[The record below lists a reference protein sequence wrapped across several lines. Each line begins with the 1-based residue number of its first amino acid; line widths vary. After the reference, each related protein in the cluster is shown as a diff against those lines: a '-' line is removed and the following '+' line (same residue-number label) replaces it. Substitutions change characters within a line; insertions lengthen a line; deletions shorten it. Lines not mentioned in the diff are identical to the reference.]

1 MCLWRLILS
10 VLFVV
15 TVIPWVVYLC
25 LAHIPC
31 LRHKKL
37 VVDANDST
45 AEESHEDLFGR
56 VQKDSFFFR
65 FGSMAHRSSKFL
77 TEAELKA
84 QRKKVA
90 EKKKRE
96 KAVTTRKGTGKPG

>member
-65 FGSMAHRSSKFL
+65 FGSPVHRSSKFL
-77 TEAELKA
+77 TEAELKT
-84 QRKKVA
+84 QRKKLL
-90 EKKKRE
+90 KKGSE
-96 KAVTTRKGTGKPG
+96 RKLLLHVR